1 VPNAR
6 ALGARPPPSLAPL
19 TCAPQ
24 LDNFHAGADSLRTNV
39 TKALECPLTSPP
51 HILARK
57 REEELRSC
65 CASSTTSCRRVVR
78 FKMTQQQVGQRWEGG
93 CSRERAEQQSHH
105 RVWYLFDL
113 AGSQRAR
120 KYSAG
125 QCGVWD
131 RLVLWVSYQRGRR
144 PQICA
149 DEELTQPIQHFGT
162 RVLDDCACIGLRVGL
177 RVGSGKRGANS
188 EFGPRGF
195 RSHVHEAI
203 MTNRTAPMARP
214 MTADFVDL
222 TRRGKERRC
231 VGNSY
236 AK

>member
-1 VPNAR
+1 
-6 ALGARPPPSLAPL
+6 
-19 TCAPQ
+19 
-24 LDNFHAGADSLRTNV
+24 
-39 TKALECPLTSPP
+39 
-51 HILARK
+51 
-57 REEELRSC
+57 
-65 CASSTTSCRRVVR
+65 
-78 FKMTQQQVGQRWEGG
+78 M
-93 CSRERAEQQSHH
+93 
-105 RVWYLFDL
+105 
-113 AGSQRAR
+113 
-120 KYSAG
+120 
-125 QCGVWD
+125 
-131 RLVLWVSYQRGRR
+131 
-144 PQICA
+144 CA
-149 DEELTQPIQHFGT
+149 DEELTQPIQHFST